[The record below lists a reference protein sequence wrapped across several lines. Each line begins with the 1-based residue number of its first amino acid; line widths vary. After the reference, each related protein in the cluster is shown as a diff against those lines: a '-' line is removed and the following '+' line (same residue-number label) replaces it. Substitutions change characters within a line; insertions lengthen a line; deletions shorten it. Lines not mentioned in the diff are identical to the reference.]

1 MTGPGGGFVL
11 AVDLGTSHTVA
22 MLRWPD
28 GRTRPLLFD
37 GQPLLPSAVHLDGER
52 RLHVGRDA
60 LRLGYADPARIEPN
74 PKRRIDDDGVLLG
87 DVTVP
92 VADLLAALL
101 GAVAREAV
109 ATAGFLPPAVL
120 TYPAAWG
127 RLRRAVLQDALGRAG
142 WPAETELVPE
152 PVAAARYFADV
163 LRRPVPVGAAL
174 AVFDFGGGTLDVAVV
189 RNEGLG
195 PDGRPR
201 FEVAA
206 SGGADDLG
214 GLDLDAALVDHLG
227 KSLAGGEPEAW
238 GALTDPRTLAQWR
251 ARRQFWEDVRGAKE
265 MLSRS
270 ALAPVPVP
278 GVEQAVHLTRDE
290 LEASAGPLIRR
301 GVSEAG
307 AVIRAAGLTPGELA
321 GLFLVGGS
329 SRVPLVARL
338 LHADLG
344 VAPTVLEQPELPVA
358 EGAIAAAVAAK
369 AGAAAGLVAGGVA
382 AGPGAV
388 GAAGGPGGAAG
399 WPDGSENA
407 PGGAVG
413 AESASG
419 TQPWTPDDLTGHQS
433 GHETDESGGTR
444 IDQGGEWGTAAP
456 VPDDAVPYQRGVAEA
471 ATPTPTPATIPGQ
484 PTGPAG
490 GEPPREYAEPVDPWA
505 TGEAAAFGPAG
516 APAYGGDFGGGAG
529 GPGGGGGHGP
539 GGGRGGARGGGGG
552 HGGPGGGGAAGGP
565 RTMAGAP
572 NEPWLAS
579 AEQAGGT
586 ERSPAYRRKWVLIGA
601 SALVVVVGAGAALA
615 WAFWPGYRA
624 IDFQPLGKTP
634 AVTLDAATV
643 FSSNLTDTVIV
654 GDRVYYATENDDGT
668 LGVVAAEADSGKQLW
683 ANTEAGVATGWEQI
697 VGLPDGVAAIT
708 EVDSGSDQR
717 RLVMLD
723 GGSGKVRWQHTMA
736 GSDSVRF
743 SGPNAVFTDSN
754 GKRLVAM
761 RRSDGGKAWELPDP
775 ASDSSTVPVLHSSL
789 TPDDLSGPARPS
801 GAAFAADLDDDTRLL
816 QVFADRSARVVDA
829 EDGGVVVAP
838 KAGIADTD
846 GLISVTNNRVVAVE
860 TTGNTQRVLA
870 FDLST
875 LDSPKVLGQAAAGAK
890 ITALASCGAEQVC
903 WIESLAYDGKE
914 NKVAGVRVADG
925 AKTWRVALP
934 GAESIVPVGDNALVT
949 QKDSSATKVTFIDA
963 AAGKVR
969 WSADGAAGR
978 LDGGNVLLF
987 SRTLSTTPEDPSL
1000 AGRHLG
1006 DDPVQLGPM
1015 SGVRTASCSWNTEV
1029 IACVAD
1035 KNLTWQRFAG

>member
-127 RLRRAVLQDALGRAG
+127 RLRRAVLQEALGRAG
-142 WPAETELVPE
+142 WPAATELVPE

-290 LEASAGPLIRR
+290 LEAAAGPLIRR
-301 GVSEAG
+301 GVTEAG

-358 EGAIAAAVAAK
+358 EGAIAAAAAAR
-369 AGAAAGLVAGGVA
+369 AGAAA
-382 AGPGAV
+382 
-388 GAAGGPGGAAG
+388 
-399 WPDGSENA
+399 
-407 PGGAVG
+407 

-419 TQPWTPDDLTGHQS
+419 TQPWTPDDLTGDRS
-433 GHETDESGGTR
+433 GTDESGGTR
-444 IDQGGEWGTAAP
+444 MDQGGEWGAAAP
-456 VPDDAVPYQRGVAEA
+456 VPDDALRYQRGVAEA
-471 ATPTPTPATIPGQ
+471 ATPTPTPATIPTQ

-490 GEPPREYAEPVDPWA
+490 GEPPQEYAEPVDPWA
-505 TGEAAAFGPAG
+505 TGEAAAFGPGG

-529 GPGGGGGHGP
+529 GNGGRGHGGPGGTGGGPGGGGGHGP
-539 GGGRGGARGGGGG
+539 GGGRDGASGGGGG

-601 SALVVVVGAGAALA
+601 SALVVVVGVGAALA

-624 IDFQPLGKTP
+624 IDFQPLGRTP

-643 FSSNLTDTVIV
+643 FSSNLTDSVIV
-654 GDRVYYATENDDGT
+654 GNRVYYATENDDGT
-668 LGVVAAEADSGKQLW
+668 LGVVAAEADTGKQLW
-683 ANTEAGVATGWEQI
+683 AGTEAGVATGWEQI

-717 RLVMLD
+717 RLVVLD

-736 GSDSVRF
+736 RADSVRF
-743 SGPNAVFTDSN
+743 SGPNAVFTDSA

-761 RRSDGGKAWELPDP
+761 RRSDGGKSWELPDP
-775 ASDSSTVPVLHSSL
+775 ASDSSTVPVLYSSL

-801 GAAFAADLDDDTRLL
+801 GSAFAADLDDDTRLL

-860 TTGNTQRVLA
+860 TTGTTQRVLA

-925 AKTWRVALP
+925 AKTWRVTLP